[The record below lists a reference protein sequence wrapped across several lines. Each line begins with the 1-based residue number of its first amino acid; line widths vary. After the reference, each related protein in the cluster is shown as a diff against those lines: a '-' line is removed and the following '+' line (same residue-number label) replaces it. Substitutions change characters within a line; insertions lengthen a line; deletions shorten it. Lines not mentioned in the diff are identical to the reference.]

1 MKISEIDKLQVGDQF
16 SYKGCP
22 ATVTEKRKRDDRLSV
37 GNETEDKSVHL
48 AFDVHMF
55 DGVKSETMKVALTSR
70 LDSKMV
76 VDGLMFELDLPYYQ
90 PDQLIEA

>member
-1 MKISEIDKLQVGDQF
+1 MKISEIDKLQVGNQF

-48 AFDVHMF
+48 AFDVHKSVDDHLGIQARSESNLHRLGF
-55 DGVKSETMKVALTSR
+55 DAIEH
-70 LDSKMV
+70 
-76 VDGLMFELDLPYYQ
+76 MFELDLPYYQ